1 MKTKNILI
9 VDDQAA
15 QRILL
20 RKMLT
25 GSGFKV
31 FAAANGDEAIEALKK
46 NNIEIVI
53 TDWLMPEMDGLKLT
67 EKIRLEIKP
76 QPIIIVLTAVNSRD
90 AKNKALFAGA
100 DDYVAKPVFKDRLL
114 QIINNSVVKKQSTPA
129 RPKAWK
135 VITKSKMDFY
145 AVGIAT
151 STGGPQTLIKF
162 FKDLGVVKN
171 AAFLIVQ
178 HGPAWMLESF
188 VDSLQ
193 KVTKMPV
200 LLGEENLDVV
210 PGIVYIAPGKKHMV
224 VGEESVAI
232 NLLDTEPINFVK
244 PAADPLFKSISYI
257 FGSKSI
263 ALVFTGMGSDGSFG
277 AGYIKAS
284 DGKVFVEDPKTAVL
298 SNMPALVRKL
308 NLADKVVSIS
318 EMPKVLKQAL
328 LK

>member
-1 MKTKNILI
+1 METKNILI
-9 VDDQAA
+9 VDDHAA

-31 FAAANGDEAIEALKK
+31 FAAANGDEAIEAFKK
-46 NNIEIVI
+46 NKIEIVI

-76 QPIIIVLTAVNSRD
+76 QPIIIVLTAVNSSD

-114 QIINNSVVKKQSTPA
+114 QIINNAVIKKQSTPV

-135 VITKSKMDFY
+135 VISRSKMDFY

-162 FKDLGVVKN
+162 FKQLGVVKN

-200 LLGEENLDVV
+200 LLGEQNLDVV

-224 VGEESVAI
+224 LGEEPVAI

-244 PAADPLFKSISYI
+244 PAADPLFKSMAYI

-328 LK
+328 LR

>member
-1 MKTKNILI
+1 METKNILI

-20 RKMLT
+20 RKMFT
-25 GSGFKV
+25 GSDFKV
-31 FAAANGDEAIEALKK
+31 FAAANGDEAMEILKK
-46 NNIEIVI
+46 NQIEIVI

-67 EKIRLEIKP
+67 EKIRLEIKV

-114 QIINNSVVKKQSTPA
+114 QIINNAVIKKQSKPI
-129 RPKAWK
+129 RHKKWK
-135 VITKSKMDFY
+135 VITKPKMDFY

-151 STGGPQTLIKF
+151 STGGPQTLIRF
-162 FKDLGVVKN
+162 FKELGVIKN

-200 LLGEENLDVV
+200 LLGEENLEVV

-224 VGEESVAI
+224 VGEEPVAI

-244 PAADPLFKSISYI
+244 PAADPLFKSMAYI

-284 DGKVFVEDPKTAVL
+284 DGKVFVEDPKTAIL
-298 SNMPALVRKL
+298 ANMPALVSKL
-308 NLADKVVSIS
+308 NLADKVISIS
-318 EMPKVLKQAL
+318 EMPRILKQAL